1 MVCLDT
7 SLVIA
12 FLHGRPRP
20 LCDRLLRELDQG
32 RVALPAPALFELH
45 YGAAISRR
53 RAANEARLLTFLTA
67 PIEVLAFD
75 EEDAREAG
83 DIRAALERVS
93 KPLGACDLM
102 IAAQARRR
110 GAILATAL
118 RADFASVP
126 GLRVESWSEAG

>member
-1 MVCLDT
+1 VVCLDT

-20 LCDRLLRELDQG
+20 LCDRLLRELEEG
-32 RVALPAPALFELH
+32 HVALPAPALFELQ
-45 YGAAISRR
+45 YGAAVSRR

-83 DIRAALERVS
+83 DIRAALERAATA
-93 KPLGACDLM
+93 LGACDLM

-110 GAILATAL
+110 DAVLATAQ
-118 RADFASVP
+118 RTDFSCVP
-126 GLRVESWSEAG
+126 GLRVETWAEAG